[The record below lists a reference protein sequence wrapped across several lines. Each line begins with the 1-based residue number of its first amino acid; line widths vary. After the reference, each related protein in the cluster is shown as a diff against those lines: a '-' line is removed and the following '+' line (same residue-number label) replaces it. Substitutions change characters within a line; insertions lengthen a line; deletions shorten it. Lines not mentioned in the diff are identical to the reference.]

1 MWFCTFTDTM
11 RNGGFSLSAI
21 HIHVEYYLFIFILM
35 HRAISIRAL
44 LQEVYRC
51 WPCLSVLFVGAR
63 FSLPNKI
70 HSVTILWEDKKYSE
84 HQLGKR
90 GGRDRAREERGRNG
104 KGA

>member
-1 MWFCTFTDTM
+1 M
-11 RNGGFSLSAI
+11 RK

-63 FSLPNKI
+63 FSL

-84 HQLGKR
+84 HRLSKR
-90 GGRDRAREERGRNG
+90 EGRDRARECEGEERGKNG
-104 KGA
+104 RERPKERSQFYGQ